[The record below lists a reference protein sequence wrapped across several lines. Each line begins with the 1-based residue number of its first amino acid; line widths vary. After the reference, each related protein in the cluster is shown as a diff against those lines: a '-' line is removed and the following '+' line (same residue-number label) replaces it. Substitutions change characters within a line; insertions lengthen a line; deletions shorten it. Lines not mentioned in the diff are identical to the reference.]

1 MSEVIGKRLQN
12 FVVLFPEV
20 CDGGRVKVL
29 SKLYLLVKMFVLE
42 FLHCLPH
49 RTVS

>member
-12 FVVLFPEV
+12 FVVLFLQV

-29 SKLYLLVKMFVLE
+29 SKLTYL
-42 FLHCLPH
+42 
-49 RTVS
+49 